1 LVSNNIERKC
11 ITMIVDLRGKSS
23 IVTIQDNAR
32 GIKED
37 IIGLIFEPY
46 FSTKKIQGTG
56 LGLYMSKMI
65 IEKNMQGKLSVK
77 NHAEGALFEILL

>member
-1 LVSNNIERKC
+1 
-11 ITMIVDLRGKSS
+11 MIIK
-23 IVTIQDNAR
+23 DNAG

-65 IEKNMQGKLSVK
+65 IEINMQGRLSVK
-77 NHAEGALFEILL
+77 NDIYGAVFEIIL